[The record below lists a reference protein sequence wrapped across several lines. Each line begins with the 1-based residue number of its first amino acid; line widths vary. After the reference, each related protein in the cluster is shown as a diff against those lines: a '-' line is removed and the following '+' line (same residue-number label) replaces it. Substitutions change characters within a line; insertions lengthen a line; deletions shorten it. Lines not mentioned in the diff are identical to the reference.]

1 MPAENANHFVIHLPF
16 SAVSIIIN
24 PMKTKIAIL
33 TDFDGTVTTE
43 DVSMRIYEK
52 FASAPCPCLNQ
63 MWAEGTAS
71 TMQELE
77 GCFATITATREQ
89 MEKEIQRI
97 DFDPGFSRLIALCRK
112 ESIPL
117 SILSDGLDW
126 YIRFLLEKNG
136 IGEIPV
142 YANHIAF
149 TPDGFRFS
157 YPWFDPQNPM
167 RGVWK
172 PTLIRKFQADGYRV
186 VFIGDG
192 LTDTDAARAADVL
205 FAKEVLYHYCRA
217 HGIPS
222 IPYENMLD
230 AVSILKSRVLPA
242 TTSKE

>member
-1 MPAENANHFVIHLPF
+1 
-16 SAVSIIIN
+16 
-24 PMKTKIAIL
+24 MKTKIAIL

-89 MEKEIQRI
+89 MEEEIEQI
-97 DFDPGFSRLIALCRK
+97 KLDPGFSRLIALCRE

-126 YIRFLLEKNG
+126 YIQLLLKKNG
-136 IGEIPV
+136 VGEIPV
-142 YANHIAF
+142 YANQIAF

-167 RGVWK
+167 RGIWK
-172 PTLIRKFQADGYRV
+172 PTLIHKFQAEGYRV

-205 FAKEVLYHYCRA
+205 FAKEALYHYCCA

-222 IPYENMLD
+222 ILYDNLLD
-230 AVSILKSRVLPA
+230 VVSILNSRVLPA
-242 TTSKE
+242 VISKELKDINAFPEG